1 MKKNKIE
8 NHVKYG
14 LEAIDDGLTIEV
26 NLKKLLLMYK
36 TFEELISFFH
46 QPGHY
51 TKIEDIEEFMGNKNT
66 GMFSILSQ
74 IYYQDFDGILPQNIK
89 DILESDEFY
98 NPVKQYYK
106 TKSDLHPSD
115 GYPT

>member
-1 MKKNKIE
+1 MKKNRIE

-14 LEAIDDGLTIEV
+14 LEAIDDTLTIEV

-51 TKIEDIEEFMGNKNT
+51 TKIEDIEEFMGNKKT
-66 GMFSILSQ
+66 GMFSILCQ
-74 IYYQDFDGILPQNIK
+74 IYYKDFDEILPKNII

-106 TKSDLHPSD
+106 TKSGLHQKD
-115 GYPT
+115 ADPT